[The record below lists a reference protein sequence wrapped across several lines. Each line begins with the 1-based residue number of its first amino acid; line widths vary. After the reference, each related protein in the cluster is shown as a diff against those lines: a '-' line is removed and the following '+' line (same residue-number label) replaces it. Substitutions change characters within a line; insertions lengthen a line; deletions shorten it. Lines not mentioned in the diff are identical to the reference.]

1 MSEEQNSFKE
11 LQELQ
16 EEEYKDN
23 LNKVK
28 QSVDSNVN
36 SIGSLSNIVDLYF
49 SKVLS
54 YLVSM
59 TGGSDKDDN
68 NT

>member
-1 MSEEQNSFKE
+1 MPEEQNSFKE
-11 LQELQ
+11 LQKLQ
-16 EEEYKDN
+16 EEEYEDN

-36 SIGSLSNIVDLYF
+36 NIGSLSNIIDLYF

-59 TGGSDKDDN
+59 TGGSDKDEN
-68 NT
+68 NS